1 MRRST
6 PRLATG
12 VVLALLAASCASTP
26 ASSHSAS
33 TPGPVAAPSPPC
45 RAGELALGDSPQI
58 SPATE
63 EHGDVYTLANRGSSA
78 CTLAGYPSVT
88 LYDSGAAVLPFRYT
102 DGDSQYITVAPPAT
116 VRLRPGAS
124 AWVLVAQTA
133 CVLGNEQAAVTIR
146 ISMPRPSAATVTG
159 PAWSDSAG
167 VSQLW
172 YCRGGP
178 DGARPPVFVSPIE
191 PTRVATV
198 PPGPA

>member
-1 MRRST
+1 MQRSP

-26 ASSHSAS
+26 
-33 TPGPVAAPSPPC
+33 GPIKAPSPPC
-45 RAGELALGDSPQI
+45 GAGELALGPGPQI

-102 DGDSQYITVAPPAT
+102 DGESQYVTSARPAT
-116 VRLRPGAS
+116 VVLRPGAS
-124 AWVLVAQTA
+124 AYVFVAQAA
-133 CVLGNEQAAVTIR
+133 CVMGDQQAAVTIR

-159 PAWSDSAG
+159 QAWSDSAG

-172 YCRGGP
+172 YCRGGN
-178 DGARPPVFVSPIE
+178 DGARPAVFVSPIE

-198 PPGPA
+198 PPGPS